1 MMMTRAE
8 HARYDAMV
16 GKHPLAEATV
26 LSRWE
31 TRGYLEL
38 Y

>member
-1 MMMTRAE
+1 MMVTRAE
-8 HARYDAMV
+8 HAGYGAMV
-16 GKHPLAEATV
+16 GKHPPAQATV